1 MVEKNILWLFTIV
14 VMIITMG
21 CSKDEKSD
29 EKVLI
34 SFSIPNQTCD
44 VTIDGRNVIVDM
56 YQYVDLSKLTPIMVI
71 SDGATVKPA
80 SGVMVDFTNP
90 VFYIVTAQNGSV
102 MTYVVTVQKT
112 LSRKND
118 IESFQLVGTEQ
129 IFEREG
135 DDIFIY
141 VPYETD
147 IASIATEIIVS
158 DKATITPESG
168 VQKDFSNPQ
177 IYTVKSSDGTEKD
190 FLVTVKRSPWR
201 NVIKNGEAPF
211 LKTDGHQLIVFK
223 DKMWLL
229 GGWLGKHNHNEATHS
244 VGANYWT
251 SQVWCMSDGIN
262 WESKGNAP
270 WKGRHGF
277 GCVVFDQRLWVLAG
291 DDHLDIWN
299 TEDGINWTK
308 VIDVVPWGA
317 RYFPYIA
324 VFNDKIWVLGGQDV
338 DADGKKGEKYTDIWS
353 SVDGIN
359 WVKEVQFAAWLPR
372 ATICGTVVLN
382 NTMYLYGGGA
392 FADGGGVLNGFSG
405 VFNDVWNSSDGINW
419 ARIMIRAPWSPKIW
433 GIVGTHKNHMFMMGG
448 DSEGLNWQLSNDAWY
463 SDWGVDWKQ
472 IKHSFWEPRHA
483 ASAVSFND
491 KLWLVGGLIS
501 TEDGG
506 DTTNDVWVLDENY
519 EQ

>member
-1 MVEKNILWLFTIV
+1 MKKNITHWILYIV
-14 VMIITMG
+14 LMTGIIS
-21 CSKDEKSD
+21 CSDDKSSEKS
-29 EKVLI
+29 LI
-34 SFSIPNQTCD
+34 SFSIPNQICD
-44 VTIDGRNVIVDM
+44 ITIDGLTVSVDV
-56 YQYVDLSKLTPIMVI
+56 YKYVDVSKLTAIIVV
-71 SDGATVKPA
+71 SDGATVNPPTE
-80 SGVMVDFTNP
+80 SMVDFTNP
-90 VFYIVTAQNGSV
+90 VFYIVTAQDGSV
-102 MTYVVTVQKT
+102 ATYTVTVQKT
-112 LSRKND
+112 LSRKSD
-118 IESFQLVGTEQ
+118 IESFELIGTEQ
-129 IFEREG
+129 VFEREE
-135 DDIFIY
+135 DNIFVY

-147 IASIATEIIVS
+147 ITSIATEIIVS

-168 VQKDFSNPQ
+168 VRKDFTNPQ
-177 IYTVKSSDGTEKD
+177 TYTIKSSDGAEKD
-190 FLVTVKRSPWR
+190 YLVTVKKSPWR

-223 DKMWLL
+223 DKIWIL
-229 GGWLGKHNHNEATHS
+229 GGWLGKHSHGEATYIS
-244 VGANYWT
+244 GVNYWT
-251 SQVWCMSDGIN
+251 SQVWCTLDGID

-277 GCVVFDQRLWVLAG
+277 GCVVFDQRLWILAG
-291 DDHLDIWN
+291 DDHLDVWN

-317 RYFPYIA
+317 RYFPYIT

-338 DADGKKGEKYTDIWS
+338 NADGHKGEKYTDIWS
-353 SVDGIN
+353 SVDGVN
-359 WVKEVQFAAWLPR
+359 WTKEVQFAPWLPR
-372 ATICGTVVLN
+372 ATICGSVVLN
-382 NTMYLYGGGA
+382 NTMYLYGGAA
-392 FADGGGVLNGFSG
+392 FAYGGGILNGFSG

-472 IKHSFWEPRHA
+472 IKYSFWKPRHA
-483 ASAVSFND
+483 ASVTSFND

-506 DTTNDVWVLDENY
+506 DTTNEVWVLEGDY